1 MKSLLSSFGRLNGSQ
16 RILLFAVAG
25 IVLFL
30 LWASLAQ
37 VDEIT
42 RGQGRVIPSSKVQV
56 VQASDPSIVTDI
68 LVRSGEQVKKDQLLA
83 RLDDTDSSSAL
94 GEIEAENKALSA
106 RAARL
111 SREGRGVVSECPP
124 GAPCSDEAVLQQTR
138 QSALRSR
145 LSGLSAAIEQR
156 RRDQGEAQATVA
168 SLESSVRL
176 AREQVNMLQPLAAK
190 SIVPQTE
197 LMTAQRELVDLQ
209 GRLAA
214 ARQGVSRASAAIR
227 EAQAQLSEANF
238 QFRQEAL
245 NERSQ
250 VAAKLAVNEQSIRG
264 ARGRLERSEIRS
276 PVDGIV
282 NDVQITTIGGFVGP
296 GEKIMQVVPIG
307 DKLLVEARVRPSD
320 IAFIRVNDRANVK
333 VTAYDFSIYGGLE
346 GKVVQISA
354 DSIYDEVKQEA
365 YFTVIVE
372 TDRAWLQSADKK
384 LPITPGMICDVEILT
399 GRKSILSYLLKPVLR
414 ARSQAL
420 TER

>member
-1 MKSLLSSFGRLNGSQ
+1 MKSLLSSLSRLNGSQ
-16 RILLFAVAG
+16 RILLIGALG
-25 IVLFL
+25 LFL
-30 LWASLAQ
+30 FLVWASLAQ

-56 VQASDPSIVTDI
+56 VQASDPSTVSDI
-68 LVRSGEQVKKDQLLA
+68 LVRSGEQVKKGQLLA
-83 RLDDTDSSSAL
+83 RLDDTDSSSEL
-94 GEIEAENKALSA
+94 GQIQAENRSLSA

-111 SREGRGVVSECPP
+111 GQEGRGTASDCPP
-124 GAPCSDEAVLQQTR
+124 GAPCAEEAVLQQTR
-138 QSALRSR
+138 QAALRSR

-156 RRDQGEAQATVA
+156 RRDQSEAQATVS
-168 SLESSVRL
+168 SLQSSVKL
-176 AREQVNMLQPLAAK
+176 ARDQVNLLQPLAAK
-190 SIVPQTE
+190 SIIPQTE

-214 ARQGVSRASAAIR
+214 ARQSVGRAGAAVR
-227 EAQAQLSEANF
+227 EAQAQLSEANL

-250 VAAKLAVNEQSIRG
+250 VAAKIAVNQESIRG
-264 ARGRLERSEIRS
+264 AQGRLERSEIRS

-307 DKLLVEARVRPSD
+307 DKLLIEARVRPSD

-333 VTAYDFSIYGGLE
+333 VTAYDFSIYGGLQ
-346 GKVVQISA
+346 GNVVQVSA

-372 TDRAWLQSADKK
+372 TDQAWLQSGGKK

>member
-1 MKSLLSSFGRLNGSQ
+1 MNSLLSFFGRLNGSQ
-16 RILLFAVAG
+16 RVLLIGVVGVF
-25 IVLFL
+25 LFL
-30 LWASLAQ
+30 VWASLAQ

-56 VQASDPSIVTDI
+56 VQASDPSTVSDI
-68 LVRSGEQVKKDQLLA
+68 LVRSGERVKKGQLLV

-94 GEIEAENKALSA
+94 GQIEAENRSLSA

-111 SREGRGVVSECPP
+111 EREGRGTSTDCPP
-124 GAPCSDEAVLQQTR
+124 GAPCAEEAALQRAR
-138 QSALRSR
+138 QAALRSKQT
-145 LSGLSAAIEQR
+145 GLAAAIEQR
-156 RRDQGEAQATVA
+156 RRDQSEAQATVA
-168 SLESSVRL
+168 SLQSSVDL
-176 AREQVNMLQPLAAK
+176 ARRQVNMLQPLAAK

-214 ARQGVSRASAAIR
+214 ARQGVSRAAASIR
-227 EAQAQLSEANF
+227 EAQAQYSEADL

-245 NERSQ
+245 SERSQ
-250 VAAKLAVNEQSIRG
+250 VSAKIAVNKESIRG
-264 ARGRLERSEIRS
+264 AQGRLERFEIRS

-307 DKLLVEARVRPSD
+307 DKLLIEARVRPSD

-346 GKVVQISA
+346 GNVVQISA
-354 DSIYDEVKQEA
+354 DSIYDEAKQEA

-372 TDRAWLQSADKK
+372 TDQAWLQSAGKK